1 MVRLAKYLKPFIPM
15 ILIAVV
21 LLFVQALSDLT
32 LPDYMSNIINNG
44 IQQGGIVNSVPEAI
58 RLNEMK
64 KITLFMNENDKEEVL
79 KNYTL
84 IDNASSDYDKYLK
97 KYPQLEKEAIL
108 VLNKTD
114 KKEIAKINPL
124 MGKAFL
130 AVSGIEQ
137 IIEDP
142 AKAAA
147 AGSSLGFDL
156 SKLPSGITSDQI
168 FIMLAQMPAGNL
180 SKIQTA
186 MNEKFNVLGDKM
198 ITQMAVGSVKA
209 EYSALGMDVN
219 KLQSNYIWKI
229 GILMLLLS
237 LLSAASTIGVGY
249 FSAMTAAGLAKN
261 LRKKVFDKVSSFSN
275 TEFDKFS
282 TASLITR
289 STNDITQIQM
299 LVIILIRIVCYAPIM
314 GIGGTIRALGKSTSM
329 SWIIAVAVIILIG
342 IILIVFSIS
351 LPKFRIIQSLI
362 DRLNLVTREN
372 LSGMLV
378 IRSFNTQKFEE
389 NRFDKANIDLT
400 KTTLFVNRI
409 MVVMMP
415 AMMLIMNGLTLLII
429 WVGAHQVEKAA
440 MQVGDIMAFM
450 QYAMLIVISFLM
462 LSIMFIMVPRASVS
476 AVRVADVLE
485 TETLINDPQN
495 PKQFGSDRHGLIEF
509 KNVSFRYPGAE
520 EDVLH
525 DINFTAKPGK
535 STAIIGATGAGKS
548 TLVNLIPRFY
558 DVTEGGVFIDGVDIR
573 EIKQHDLRDK
583 IGYVPQKSLLFTGT
597 IESNLRYADENASD
611 EQLKTAAE
619 VAQALDFINEKPEG
633 FESRISQAGS
643 NVSGGQNQR
652 LSIARALVK
661 NPDIYIF
668 DDCFSALDF
677 KTDAELRK
685 AIKSHAGKST
695 MLLIAQRVGTVM
707 KADQIIVL
715 DHGRIVGKGTHTE
728 LMASCETYREI
739 ALSQFSKEELA

>member
-299 LVIILIRIVCYAPIM
+299 LAIILIRVVCYAPIM

-495 PKQFGSDRHGLIEF
+495 PKQFGSDSHGLIEF

>member
-156 SKLPSGITSDQI
+156 TKLPSGITSDQI

-186 MNEKFNVLGDKM
+186 MNEKFNALGDKM

-219 KLQSNYIWKI
+219 KLQGNYIWKI
-229 GILMLLLS
+229 GLLMLLLS

-261 LRKKVFDKVSSFSN
+261 LRKKVFNKVSSFSN

-299 LVIILIRIVCYAPIM
+299 LAIILIRVVCYAPIM

-389 NRFDKANIDLT
+389 NRFNKANIDLT

-495 PKQFGSDRHGLIEF
+495 PKQFGSDSHGLIEF

-728 LMASCETYREI
+728 LIASCETYREI

>member
-1 MVRLAKYLKPFIPM
+1 MVRLAKYLNPFIPM
-15 ILIAVV
+15 ILIAIV

-44 IQQGGIVNSVPEAI
+44 IQQGGIVNAVPEAI
-58 RLNEMK
+58 RLNEMN
-64 KITLFMNENDKEEVL
+64 KITLFMSENDKEEVL
-79 KNYTL
+79 KNYIL

-108 VLNKTD
+108 ILDKTD

-137 IIEDP
+137 IIGDP

-156 SKLPSGITSDQI
+156 TKLPSGITSDQI
-168 FIMLAQMPAGNL
+168 FTMLAQMSADSL
-180 SKIQTA
+180 LKIQTA
-186 MNEKFNVLGDKM
+186 MNEKFDVLGDKM
-198 ITQMAVGSVKA
+198 ITQMAVSSVKA

-229 GILMLLLS
+229 GLLMLLLS

-378 IRSFNTQKFEE
+378 IRSFNMQKFEE

-429 WVGAHQVEKAA
+429 WVGAHQVEKSA

-476 AVRVADVLE
+476 AARVADVLE
-485 TETLINDPQN
+485 TETLIRDPQN

-573 EIKQHDLRDK
+573 EVKQHDLRDK

>member
-1 MVRLAKYLKPFIPM
+1 MKRLAKYLKPFIPM
-15 ILIAVV
+15 ILIAIV

-32 LPDYMSNIINNG
+32 LPDYMSNIVNNG

-58 RLNEMK
+58 RQNEMN
-64 KITLFMNENDKEEVL
+64 KITIFMSENDKAEVL

-84 IDNASSDYDKYLK
+84 IDNSSSDYDKYLK
-97 KYPQLEKEAIL
+97 KYPQLEKEPVF
-108 VLNKTD
+108 VLNKID
-114 KKEIAKINPL
+114 KKELAKINPL

-130 AVSGIEQ
+130 AVSGIKQ
-137 IIEDP
+137 ILEDP

-168 FIMLAQMPAGNL
+168 FAMLAKMPSDSL

-186 MNEKFNVLGDKM
+186 MNEKSNVLGDKM
-198 ITQMAVGSVKA
+198 IAQMAVSSVKA
-209 EYSALGMDVN
+209 EYSALGMDVT

-229 GILMLLLS
+229 GLLMLLLS

-249 FSAMTAAGLAKN
+249 FSAMTAAGMAKN

-314 GIGGTIRALGKSTSM
+314 AIGGTIRALGKSTSM

-342 IILIVFSIS
+342 LILIVFAIA

-372 LSGMLV
+372 LSGMMV
-378 IRSFNTQKFEE
+378 IRSFNMQKFEE

-415 AMMLIMNGLTLLII
+415 AMMLIMNGLTLLIV
-429 WVGAHQVEKAA
+429 WVGAHQIEKAA
-440 MQVGDIMAFM
+440 MQVGDMMAFM
-450 QYAMLIVISFLM
+450 QYAMLIVMSFLM

-485 TETLINDPQN
+485 TKTLINDPQN
-495 PKQFGSDRHGLIEF
+495 PKQFGSDSHGLIEF

-573 EIKQHDLRDK
+573 EVKQHDLRDK

-695 MLLIAQRVGTVM
+695 MLLIAQRVGTVI

-715 DHGRIVGKGTHTE
+715 DCGRIVGKGTHAE

>member
-1 MVRLAKYLKPFIPM
+1 MTRLAKYLKPFIPM
-15 ILIAVV
+15 ILIAIV

-44 IQQGGIVNSVPEAI
+44 IQQGGIVNAVPEAI
-58 RLNEMK
+58 RLNEMN
-64 KITLFMNENDKEEVL
+64 KITLFMSENDKEEVL

-97 KYPQLEKEAIL
+97 KYPQLEKETIL

-114 KKEIAKINPL
+114 KKELAKINPL

-130 AVSGIEQ
+130 AISGIKQ

-142 AKAAA
+142 KKAAA

-156 SKLPSGITSDQI
+156 SKLPSGTTSDQI
-168 FIMLAQMPAGNL
+168 FAMLAKMPSDSL

-186 MNEKFNVLGDKM
+186 MNEKFDVLGDKM
-198 ITQMAVGSVKA
+198 ITQMAVSSVKV
-209 EYSALGMDVN
+209 EYSALGMNVN
-219 KLQSNYIWKI
+219 KLQSDYIWKI
-229 GILMLLLS
+229 GLLMLLLS
-237 LLSAASTIGVGY
+237 LLSAASTVGVGY

-329 SWIIAVAVIILIG
+329 SWIIAVAVIILLG
-342 IILIVFSIS
+342 LILIVFSIS

-372 LSGMLV
+372 LSGMMV
-378 IRSFNTQKFEE
+378 IRSFNMQKFEE

-429 WVGAHQVEKAA
+429 WIGAHQVEKAA
-440 MQVGDIMAFM
+440 MQVGDMMAFM
-450 QYAMLIVISFLM
+450 QYAMLIVMSFLM

-485 TETLINDPQN
+485 AKILISDPQK
-495 PKQFGSDRHGLIEF
+495 PKQFGSDSHGLIEF

-520 EDVLH
+520 EDVLY

-573 EIKQHDLRDK
+573 EVKQHDLRDK
-583 IGYVPQKSLLFTGT
+583 IGYVPQKGLLFTGT

-611 EQLKTAAE
+611 EQLKTATE

-715 DHGRIVGKGTHTE
+715 DYGRIVGKGTHSE